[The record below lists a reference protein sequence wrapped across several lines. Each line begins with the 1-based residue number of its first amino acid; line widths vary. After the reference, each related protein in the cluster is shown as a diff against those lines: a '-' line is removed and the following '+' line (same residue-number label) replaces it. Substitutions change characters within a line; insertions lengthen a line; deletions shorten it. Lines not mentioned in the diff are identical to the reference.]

1 MSEPTNPELYEKVKK
16 EIRKKYGKPSAYASG
31 ATVQEYKR
39 RGGKYKGK
47 KTQDLNEAIDAVG
60 GGFQDKIR
68 QYNIKKYGNPEGTRA
83 LGGALQAEDL
93 NNFVNAS
100 YDKKGV
106 APTDINGYILDKELS
121 SGDAKVYHHP
131 ETKHTIVANRGTQGT
146 LQDWANN
153 LAYTMGMYDRTGRWK
168 NAERIQDEAIKKYG
182 KVDANVGH
190 SQSGIITRKL
200 NDLGKTGEVINVN
213 PASLGEKQRENETV
227 VRSTLDPVSFFQ
239 PNKEDRNV
247 SIKARSYNPFTEHSG
262 NILGRLNPRQLIGI

>member
-47 KTQDLNEAIDAVG
+47 KTQDLNEAIDAV
-60 GGFQDKIR
+60 
-68 QYNIKKYGNPEGTRA
+68 
-83 LGGALQAEDL
+83 GGALQAEDL